1 MKLINR
7 FLTDI
12 KRGENI
18 DLYITVTVALSLTLL
33 NVLGLASQ
41 ATIAPMTLAVLGLI
55 AVNGLVN
62 RHKIDE
68 ALNVVRTNS
77 GTFLRDFPEGW
88 ELQLEKSKETWIV
101 GANLSRTVVT
111 YFSLFEQKVQRGNFI
126 NFLLIT
132 PDGNALKYSGIR
144 RRESGY
150 EEQNLALIQ
159 ASLKSLAELK
169 RIAPDKV
176 SIRVIDYPL
185 SFGCFALEP
194 DTANGSLYIS
204 YYPFKTSGGS
214 VPKILLTSRDHEWYE
229 HFKQEI
235 YNLWN
240 NASEVL

>member
-1 MKLINR
+1 MKLISR
-7 FLTDI
+7 FLIDI

-18 DLYITVTVALSLTLL
+18 DLYITVIVALSLTLL

-55 AVNGLVN
+55 AVNSLVN
-62 RHKIDE
+62 RHRIDE

-77 GTFLRDFPEGW
+77 GTFFRDFPEGW
-88 ELQLEKSKETWIV
+88 QLQLEQSKETWIV

-111 YFSLFEQKVQRGNFI
+111 YFSLFEQKVKRGDSI
-126 NFLLIT
+126 NFLLIA
-132 PDGNALKYSGIR
+132 PDGNAFKYSGMR

-150 EEQNLALIQ
+150 EEQNLALIR

-169 RIAPDKV
+169 RMAPTKV

-185 SFGCFALEP
+185 SFGCFALDP
-194 DTANGSLYIS
+194 NTASGSLYMS

-214 VPKILLTSRDHEWYE
+214 VPKVILTSRDHEWYE
-229 HFKQEI
+229 HFKSEMHD
-235 YNLWN
+235 LWD
-240 NASEVL
+240 NASEVS